1 MIDAM
6 FKADPLATKS
16 KGVEG
21 ETLLVILVSYRRQ
34 YSHFSTAEGV
44 GSRTSCDG
52 YV

>member
-1 MIDAM
+1 M
-6 FKADPLATKS
+6 KQKKNPPATKS
-16 KGVEG
+16 EGVEG
-21 ETLLVILVSYRRQ
+21 ETLLVILVSYHRQ